1 MRQVL
6 PDLWETTTDNPFPGL
21 TTHAYLWTSGRN
33 ALFYSMASDAEFDD
47 LAKLGGV
54 DDQYLSHHDEAGPI
68 LGCIEDRFGVTLH
81 APAPEIERI
90 GQFAR
95 VDIAIA
101 ERYVD
106 DNGVEVIPTPGH
118 TPGST
123 CYLVPGDDGLRY
135 LFTGD
140 TLYLSASGEWTAG
153 YLPFSNANT
162 LAESLHLLA
171 TLTPDVVISSAFAG
185 ESAVN
190 RVAAQNWSGHIEQA
204 LERLA
209 IASGTTH

>member
-21 TTHAYLWTSGRN
+21 TTHAYLWMSDRN

-47 LAKLGGV
+47 LEKLGGV
-54 DDQYLSHHDEAGPI
+54 DDQYLSHQDEAGPI
-68 LGCIEDRFGVTLH
+68 LGRVEDRFGATLH

-90 GQFAR
+90 GRFAR

-140 TLYLSASGEWTAG
+140 TLYVNASGRWTAG
-153 YLPFSNANT
+153 YLPFSDAST

-171 TLTPDVVISSAFAG
+171 HVDPDVVISSAFAG
-185 ESAVN
+185 ESAVHQ
-190 RVAAQNWSGHIEQA
+190 VAEGEWPSHLEEA
-204 LERLA
+204 LEGLA
-209 IASGTTH
+209 TASETR

>member
-6 PDLWETTTDNPFPGL
+6 PDLWETSTDNPFPGL
-21 TTHAYLWTSGRN
+21 TTHGYLWTSDRN
-33 ALFYSMASDAEFDD
+33 VLFYSMASDAEFDD
-47 LAKLGGV
+47 LEKLGGV
-54 DDQYLSHHDEAGPI
+54 DDQYLSHQDEAGPI
-68 LGCIEDRFGVTLH
+68 LGRIEDRFGATLH

-90 GQFAR
+90 GRFAR

-140 TLYLSASGEWTAG
+140 TLYVNASGGWTAG
-153 YLPFSNANT
+153 YLPFSDAST

-171 TLTPDVVISSAFAG
+171 HVDPDVVISSAFAG
-185 ESAVN
+185 ESAVHQ
-190 RVAAQNWSGHIEQA
+190 VTEGEWSSHLEEA
-204 LERLA
+204 LEGLA
-209 IASGTTH
+209 IASRTR